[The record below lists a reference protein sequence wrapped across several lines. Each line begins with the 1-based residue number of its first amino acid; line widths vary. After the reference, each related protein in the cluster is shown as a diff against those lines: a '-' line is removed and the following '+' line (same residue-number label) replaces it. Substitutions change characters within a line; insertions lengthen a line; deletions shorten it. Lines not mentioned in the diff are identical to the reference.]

1 MIYINRGGFDRGF
14 NGPGNVP
21 CSKLFDF
28 TMKKQVIAAA
38 VLCTL
43 VSGAAFAQQA
53 KEGPFMVRARA
64 VSLNS
69 ANGDTTGLGLSID
82 NKWIPEVDISYFLSK
97 NLAVEL
103 ILTVPQK
110 QTLTSS
116 ALGKEIGTLEHLPPT
131 LLLQYHFDSK
141 GGAKPYVGLGVNY
154 TKFTAVNILNGAVGL
169 NSDSWGGALQL
180 GVDVPLS
187 GNMYLNFD
195 VKKVFIKSDVYVGT
209 ANAGTFKVDP
219 VLFGIGLGW
228 RF

>member
-1 MIYINRGGFDRGF
+1 MRS
-14 NGPGNVP
+14 GNVP
-21 CSKLFDF
+21 SINTEID
-28 TMKKQVIAAA
+28 MKKQVIAAA
-38 VLCTL
+38 VLCSL
-43 VSGAAFAQQA
+43 MSGAVLAQQA

-131 LLLQYHFDSK
+131 LLLQYHFDSN
-141 GGAKPYVGLGVNY
+141 GGMKPYVGLGVNY

-195 VKKVFIKSDVYVGT
+195 VKKVFIKTDVYVGT